1 LLRPHSPHR
10 QARRHQPRTDERL
23 GSYAA
28 IWSQVGTGDHQ
39 VGRDYVDELLDGK
52 KKEPK
57 SPRFAEAM
65 ESMAADYEHRIWELQ
80 EEIDVLREAAAS
92 SKRQRK
98 DVLLGMF
105 FLDGQP
111 SQAEVKKEA
120 RKQYKRWHPDQGV
133 ISEVFKRL
141 KAAEEELLKLC

>member
-1 LLRPHSPHR
+1 
-10 QARRHQPRTDERL
+10 
-23 GSYAA
+23 
-28 IWSQVGTGDHQ
+28 
-39 VGRDYVDELLDGK
+39 VDELLDGK